1 VLQIVLIILIIR
13 ELFGIGYPKK
23 DKSDTSGFPAANI
36 SEWWK
41 NRKDKKAERERETEE
56 LGKYLGGFA
65 IEGERHLQRL
75 LSGAKQLEAITRETR
90 LLSALSEIKSKLATP
105 MEKEKDDFKTA
116 LTKEITDLKQLVK
129 NITDEETEL
138 KKLATIIITTNN
150 NLIAAKKKK
159 TKLTPEE
166 TGLMSSLPI
175 LLTDIQKA
183 INELDTK
190 ALPSDKKIIAEETTL
205 RSYIPK
211 IEAGLSKAIK
221 DITDLDTYKSD
232 ALKRGTYTATL
243 QKDSIDLLNNCTKIE
258 EVYRLG
264 ILNYIT
270 DFTKKFTERTSNS
283 AKLQLQIDAEI
294 KKITT
299 PGIIK
304 P

>member
-1 VLQIVLIILIIR
+1 MADAENNEKRDARAKFI
-13 ELFGIGYPKK
+13 EL
-23 DKSDTSGFPAANI
+23 AN
-36 SEWWK
+36 K
-41 NRKDKKAERERETEE
+41 RVT
-56 LGKYLGGFA
+56 
-65 IEGERHLQRL
+65 
-75 LSGAKQLEAITRETR
+75 
-90 LLSALSEIKSKLATP
+90 
-105 MEKEKDDFKTA
+105 
-116 LTKEITDLKQLVK
+116 
-129 NITDEETEL
+129 
-138 KKLATIIITTNN
+138 
-150 NLIAAKKKK
+150 
-159 TKLTPEE
+159 
-166 TGLMSSLPI
+166 
-175 LLTDIQKA
+175 
-183 INELDTK
+183 
-190 ALPSDKKIIAEETTL
+190 
-205 RSYIPK
+205 
-211 IEAGLSKAIK
+211 KAIK